1 MGHASTQMIME
12 IYSKLTK
19 EEEEKD
25 AARLAAYMEKG
36 YEAEESNSHGAPW
49 VTAC

>member
-1 MGHASTQMIME
+1 ME

-25 AARLAAYMEKG
+25 AVRLAEYMERG
-36 YEAEESNSHGAPW
+36 YEPSESKPNGDGSAL
-49 VTAC
+49 AS

>member
-1 MGHASTQMIME
+1 ME

-25 AARLAAYMEKG
+25 AVRLEEYMERGYEPEGSNPNGDRLASA
-36 YEAEESNSHGAPW
+36 S
-49 VTAC
+49 